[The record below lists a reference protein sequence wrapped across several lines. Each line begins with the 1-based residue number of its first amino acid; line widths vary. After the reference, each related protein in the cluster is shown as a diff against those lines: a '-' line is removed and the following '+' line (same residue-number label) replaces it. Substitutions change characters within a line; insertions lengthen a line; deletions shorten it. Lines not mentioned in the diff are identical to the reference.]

1 MRHFFKKVKENSR
14 SIAEIIVLVVAVFIP
29 SKIDATGLIGLC
41 FKNTLIDFDNIKY
54 LFLLNA
60 GNWVIGLIFMLY
72 LLLKIRGYNKGK
84 MFNTQNVYHNYPYLW
99 YWFCAK
105 ILGYENAI

>member
-41 FKNTLIDFDNIKY
+41 
-54 LFLLNA
+54 
-60 GNWVIGLIFMLY
+60 
-72 LLLKIRGYNKGK
+72 LKIR
-84 MFNTQNVYHNYPYLW
+84 L
-99 YWFCAK
+99 
-105 ILGYENAI
+105 